1 MEEMVVSC
9 VIKHLN
15 LVDALQS
22 LINFQY
28 QEEHAEEYDLLCKI
42 MGETFKKLNAMER
55 QLQVSESK
63 TFVFIYLFSYKIA
76 VYPIARIS
84 FLEISRNLNQNL
96 NFWKINVGAKIC
108 EFKRLYLL
116 SFRIFLYIDFIFCV
130 QSVAELEQKWQSEVD
145 DAIQGKLENNM
156 PFFYDYHFNEVS
168 MKCVAYR

>member
-1 MEEMVVSC
+1 MVSC

-55 QLQVSESK
+55 QLQ
-63 TFVFIYLFSYKIA
+63 
-76 VYPIARIS
+76 
-84 FLEISRNLNQNL
+84 
-96 NFWKINVGAKIC
+96 
-108 EFKRLYLL
+108 
-116 SFRIFLYIDFIFCV
+116 
-130 QSVAELEQKWQSEVD
+130 SVAELEQKWQSETE
-145 DAIQGKLENNM
+145 DAMQGKLENNM

-168 MKCVAYR
+168 AAFESAWGMPLREQRYHVCSHVRVQRK

>member
-55 QLQVSESK
+55 QLQVKIELHWK
-63 TFVFIYLFSYKIA
+63 TIRVWVFGGF
-76 VYPIARIS
+76 
-84 FLEISRNLNQNL
+84 F
-96 NFWKINVGAKIC
+96 
-108 EFKRLYLL
+108 
-116 SFRIFLYIDFIFCV
+116 
-130 QSVAELEQKWQSEVD
+130 
-145 DAIQGKLENNM
+145 ENKGVLTA
-156 PFFYDYHFNEVS
+156 F
-168 MKCVAYR
+168 